1 MMNIVYQVTCNNKE
15 YIASPWALTC
25 FKARSYL
32 KARGFKDV
40 RITKYIDTFGI
51 WTELKKI

>member
-1 MMNIVYQVTCNNKE
+1 MNIVYQVTCNNKE